1 MFVYNHRISKN
12 QEAREEKNMSSF
24 TSETEIY
31 GCLAF
36 WVFFFFN
43 PGNLA
48 FRTQDAFLNFLSF
61 WPSTHPLIKIYF
73 NASSF

>member
-36 WVFFFFN
+36 WVFFF
-43 PGNLA
+43 
-48 FRTQDAFLNFLSF
+48 
-61 WPSTHPLIKIYF
+61 LIPEI
-73 NASSF
+73 